1 MKHLKVTSV
10 LLSAVMCLTMTTTPV
25 VADETESPSE
35 TQATEVSEEKAD
47 EEPEKSEEKEPEA
60 VEEPDEPEE
69 VAENEAKDAYIAK
82 GKCGKTVKWTMDKK
96 GTLKITGKGAMY
108 NYMANESNFTV
119 NTPWF
124 KHMSKIKKV
133 IISKGVT
140 SVGAYSFFQ
149 CTNISSVSLPKTLKS
164 IGACAFCNCI
174 LLTKVSIPKK
184 VRKIGAGAFEYCHK
198 LTSVNIPYGVTN
210 IEPYTFEECAFKSIV
225 IPKSVKVIGQ
235 GAFECCESL
244 VGITIPAS
252 VKTIGVS
259 AFYGCVELKTVNIP
273 LIGAVTIGKEAFS
286 NCMSL
291 TKFNVPLTVTTL
303 EKAAFHNCGVEEISI
318 SQKLYSESVNAF
330 SGWTAVSRI
339 NYYKWADP
347 GEEFFGGVFK
357 FVVTNPDINGRGTV
371 SVIEMSDREEKIVIP
386 NTVVYKEQTYK
397 VSRIEPCRYV
407 IAKLKYLVLGSNVTS
422 IADKALSGCPELVSV
437 TGGTGLK
444 TIGTRAFEKCPKL
457 KVFSISSKTL
467 SKIGPFAFSGDT
479 ALKTVQ
485 VKKTT
490 KLTKSGVKKSLAGS
504 AVKTVKV
511 KKSKVKKYKKIFK
524 KKNCGKKVKVKK

>member
-1 MKHLKVTSV
+1 MKHLKVTAA
-10 LLSAVMCLTMTTTPV
+10 LLSAIMCLTMAMTPSAV
-25 VADETESPSE
+25 LADETEAPSE
-35 TQATEVSEEKAD
+35 TQTTEEADENESEEAD
-47 EEPEKSEEKEPEA
+47 DQEPEA
-60 VEEPDEPEE
+60 VEDKELEG
-69 VAENEAKDAYIAK
+69 EAKAEAEDAYLGK
-82 GKCGKTVKWTMDKK
+82 GKCGKKVKWTLDKA
-96 GTLKITGKGAMY
+96 GTLKITGKGAMK
-108 NYMANESNFTV
+108 NYSLIA
-119 NTPWF
+119 PWY
-124 KHMSKIKKV
+124 KHITKIKKV
-133 IISKGVT
+133 VISKGVT
-140 SVGAYSFFQ
+140 TVGNYSFFE
-149 CTNISSVSLPKTLKS
+149 CENIKSVSLPKTLKS
-164 IGACAFCNCI
+164 IGEYAFSGCRSLGSI
-174 LLTKVSIPKK
+174 SIPKK
-184 VRKIGAGAFEYCHK
+184 VKKIGNGAFGFCEK
-198 LTSVNIPYGVTN
+198 LASISIPSGVTA
-210 IEPYTFEECAFKSIV
+210 IKDECFFGSGIKSIA
-225 IPKSVKVIGQ
+225 IPNSVKSIGQ
-235 GAFECCESL
+235 GAFRNCMNL
-244 VGITIPAS
+244 TGITIPAS
-252 VKTIGVS
+252 VRTIGER
-259 AFYGCVELKTVNIP
+259 AFSGCSNLATVNVPISGVVFIGEEAFAFCGSLKKFSIP
-273 LIGAVTIGKEAFS
+273 LS
-286 NCMSL
+286 
-291 TKFNVPLTVTTL
+291 VTTL
-303 EKAAFHNCGVEEISI
+303 SNKAFFQCNGLEEIQI
-318 SQKLYSESVNAF
+318 SKKLYASSQNAF
-330 SGWTAVSRI
+330 AGI
-339 NYYKWADP
+339 GNIKEDFYKWADP